1 MAVTRYEDDRRL
13 MYSTGG
19 TKGVRVL
26 VTGQVYTPEV
36 TCVPQVLH
44 CNTGPRPIAI
54 VGGF

>member
-1 MAVTRYEDDRRL
+1 MAVTRYEDDRHL

-36 TCVPQVLH
+36 TCVPQVLL
-44 CNTGPRPIAI
+44 
-54 VGGF
+54 

>member
-1 MAVTRYEDDRRL
+1 MAVTRYEDDRHL